1 MVSTLWTLVVEA
13 GLEGTPRATEAMGEL
28 YSRYRKPLLGL
39 LYRMGHPADAC
50 EDFLQSFFTHLI
62 SSNGLAKAQKERGR
76 FRDFLRTSL
85 RNHVYDWHRQRKSA
99 KRGGDQV
106 HVSLQ
111 DDEPEGDAP
120 VTVAGGST
128 PDRDYDREWALDLLK
143 RAMDRLEAEYRTK
156 ERAHIFEA
164 LHPHLV
170 ERMPGVSHA
179 DAGAALGMK
188 EGAVKTEVSRMR
200 ARYRD
205 YIDQEIAA
213 TLTNPTLAEIE
224 SEKQTLL
231 AALSTT

>member
-1 MVSTLWTLVVEA
+1 MVNIKNRDLPQHLPQRVQPDGVRELPAEA
-13 GLEGTPRATEAMGEL
+13 
-28 YSRYRKPLLGL
+28 
-39 LYRMGHPADAC
+39 
-50 EDFLQSFFTHLI
+50 LI

-85 RNHVYDWHRQRKSA
+85 RNHVYDGHRRRKSA

-106 HVSLQ
+106 HVPLPG
-111 DDEPEGDAP
+111 DDPDSDAP
-120 VTVAGGST
+120 VMVATGST

-143 RAMDRLEAEYRTK
+143 RAMDRLESEYQTK

-170 ERMPGVSHA
+170 ERMPGVSHSEA
-179 DAGAALGMK
+179 AIALGMK

-213 TLTNPTLAEIE
+213 TLSNPTLAEIE

-231 AALSTT
+231 AALSAT